1 MERERE
7 KQKEERS
14 RERERERERGGG
26 ERQRQREWHG
36 VRDMVPWLLTL
47 FFVFVTLLFLQH
59 HNPHRTVI
67 HRDIKPG
74 NLLLDKT
81 GAIKV
86 SHRSSLTLTSAE
98 EVTSN
103 TL

>member
-1 MERERE
+1 
-7 KQKEERS
+7 
-14 RERERERERGGG
+14 
-26 ERQRQREWHG
+26 
-36 VRDMVPWLLTL
+36 MVPWLLTL